1 MPLVYLETSFVSA
14 CVTNRT
20 DPASIYR
27 RDLSLD
33 WWRTQASR
41 HELAISAEV
50 VAELSQPTF
59 PMSQEAL
66 TWVADVPLL
75 DIDDEV
81 RGFAAILVRE
91 QVTPAPVAGDA
102 VHVAVACVHD
112 VDYVL
117 SWNVRHLANQ
127 NKLTHLRTVC
137 VRAGYLPPRI
147 LTPDLLWEDNNNAT
161 DPQDGPPATP

>member
-27 RDLSLD
+27 RDVSLD
-33 WWRTQASR
+33 WWQSQGSR
-41 HELAISAEV
+41 HDLAISAEV
-50 VAELSQPTF
+50 VAELSRPTY
-59 PMSQEAL
+59 PMSREAL
-66 TWVADVPLL
+66 ERVAHVPLL
-75 DIDDEV
+75 DIDEDV

-91 QVTPAPVAGDA
+91 QVMPAPVAGDA

-112 VDYVL
+112 VDFIL
-117 SWNVRHLANQ
+117 SWNVRHLANP

-147 LTPDLLWEDNNNAT
+147 VTPDLLWEDDDAT
-161 DPQDGPPATP
+161 DRQDPHAAP